1 MYKWTLDPLLLAYSM
16 LPHIRSYQRCEKQ
29 QHGTL
34 LEAPTHSS
42 HHGKRPTDKG

>member
-16 LPHIRSYQRCEKQ
+16 LLHNKYLACEKQ